1 MQIKIGQGQGIT
13 QAIKTQIQAD
23 GGRIT
28 NNNLSIWQQVMTEVK
43 TVNDARDEGKKP
55 FYTGGDDV
63 SKIGD
68 SSTWHT
74 DFKTNTGQVI
84 ELASNVWNKIV
95 QLLTGKTP
103 VAEEQP
109 PVPETVP
116 EQISAKQP
124 DSAPVINDVPEV
136 LDETQ
141 NNEQPV
147 AVKSP
152 QDELEKANEDY
163 AQALSNPK
171 NWNTVTL
178 EQPVAPPMLDAPK
191 PTPKPIP
198 QGEDNKASTYTKEE
212 VENMIANLKPGEK
225 FKYQAKSSFSGDNL
239 RFSESK
245 PVLWTRQQ
253 DNTLIKSEL
262 SFDGK
267 LNTHYEADGKT
278 LISKQAPLYGFTLK
292 NRKHLISTTHY
303 KTGKPVYNDLDLT
316 GVDMDKTNFAFSY
329 DAGIKF
335 LNIMKKGQ
343 QTYSSQIYNDNKGE
357 VLVKLE
363 NGKYFDKKGKEID
376 AAKAEKIIAK
386 AFDKNQMGHF
396 IQNY

>member
-13 QAIKTQIQAD
+13 QAIKAQIQAD

-43 TVNDARDEGKKP
+43 TANDVRDEGKKT

-68 SSTWHT
+68 NNTWHT
-74 DFKTNTGQVI
+74 DFITYTGQVI

-136 LDETQ
+136 LDEAQ

-147 AVKSP
+147 AVESP
-152 QDELEKANEDY
+152 QDELENANEDY

-178 EQPVAPPMLDAPK
+178 EQPVEPPMLEPAPK

-212 VENMIANLKPGEK
+212 VENMIANLKPGEE
-225 FKYQAKSSFSGDNL
+225 FKYIETL
-239 RFSESK
+239 RGSDFYIENS
-245 PVLWTRQQ
+245 VFWTRQQ
-253 DNTLIKSEL
+253 DNTLIKNL
-262 SFDGK
+262 FTFDGY

-278 LISKQAPLYGFTLK
+278 LISKQVPFYGFTLK
-292 NRKHLISTTHY
+292 NCEHLISTTHY
-303 KTGKPVYNDLDLT
+303 ETGKPVYNDLDLT
-316 GVDMDKTNFAFSY
+316 GVDMDKTNFSISY

-335 LNIMKKGQ
+335 LNIMKIGQ

-376 AAKAEKIIAK
+376 ATKAEEIIAK